1 MLPGVSRERGSL
13 ITGAALRVARHVLEG
28 EFGPIVA
35 EIATWLLANGAA
47 PWVEL
52 LREFQ
57 PRVSKAHVRCSLLV
71 LIQHN
76 IVRCTEKSE
85 SAVASKKR
93 MAMAAVAAP
102 VALYE
107 ASLDE
112 IFVRPCFPGMLK
124 MARKRFGA
132 DAVLLLQQV
141 MACGRLTGEQL
152 VERACEMHAAGI
164 TSASADS
171 QALAERRQALHAAYM
186 RLRAAHFL
194 SRVRGL
200 TGGLADAAA
209 AAAAAEDAAAA
220 AAAAEPAPEPS
231 LPEPTS
237 GRKRKGSGAST
248 SVPAPALRHPGGA
261 LGARASAEAART
273 EEEAL
278 WRVHVLKFLLELKH
292 AAVEELVSDKFDR
305 AAGEIVHRALR
316 LESVASVAHPE
327 REASFDE
334 LFTVEDVLGALGT
347 RFEESDQPVSAQLV
361 CNYLDTLCAD
371 PVLTVAASLNGKYVL
386 KLPELL
392 SALKQLLLEQVV
404 AAKLGEPGGRLYRI
418 LLRHHANGG
427 CASRG
432 QQKLEL
438 KQLAEQ
444 ALLPERDARP
454 LLLRLLQDEYVFL
467 QEVPRTADRNPK
479 TTFYLWYV
487 SLPHALRTLE
497 SEILR
502 TLHHLYGR
510 LAHETKLARGGQAA
524 AAAVAAGS
532 ASRAVPELGG
542 ETSRQ
547 QVLDAQRRTDYLEA
561 AILKLHKTLLI
572 LRLQHTN

>member
-1 MLPGVSRERGSL
+1 MPGAKGQGRRVYVSRVRATPHGASLHAARLGTRHALGPLSRPREFSRVLTAFSQLVGDATKAGWASGFMLPGVSRERGSL

-76 IVRCTEKSE
+76 IVRCTEKPE
-85 SAVASKKR
+85 SAVASKKH

-107 ASLDE
+107 AILDE

-124 MARKRFGA
+124 MARTRFGA

-171 QALAERRQALHAAYM
+171 QALADRRQALHAAYM

-194 SRVRGL
+194 TRVRGL

-220 AAAAEPAPEPS
+220 AAGAEPAPEPS
-231 LPEPTS
+231 PPPSS

-248 SVPAPALRHPGGA
+248 SLPAPALRHPGGA

-273 EEEAL
+273 EEETL

-334 LFTVEDVLGALGT
+334 LFTVEDVLGALGS

-392 SALKQLLLEQVV
+392 SALKQLLLEQVSLV
-404 AAKLGEPGGRLYRI
+404 NC
-418 LLRHHANGG
+418 LLM
-427 CASRG
+427 ASDG
-432 QQKLEL
+432 L
-438 KQLAEQ
+438 
-444 ALLPERDARP
+444 
-454 LLLRLLQDEYVFL
+454 
-467 QEVPRTADRNPK
+467 
-479 TTFYLWYV
+479 
-487 SLPHALRTLE
+487 
-497 SEILR
+497 
-502 TLHHLYGR
+502 
-510 LAHETKLARGGQAA
+510 
-524 AAAVAAGS
+524 
-532 ASRAVPELGG
+532 
-542 ETSRQ
+542 
-547 QVLDAQRRTDYLEA
+547 
-561 AILKLHKTLLI
+561 
-572 LRLQHTN
+572 